1 MNAWRDANHSNW
13 RRALFLRKATVLVA
27 VGLGASG
34 LALGSV
40 DHDRI
45 VKSEAGGEWL
55 SNGRTYSEQR
65 FSPLKQINQQTV
77 SRLGLAWVAQ
87 FDSSRGQEATPLV
100 ADGVLY
106 TSTAW
111 SKVIAYDAKTGKQL
125 WKYDPKVRGAAAADS
140 CCDVVN
146 RGVALWGDKVFVG
159 TIDGRLIAIDART
172 GKEVWSTQTTDPK
185 LPYTITGAPR
195 VAKGKVLI
203 GNGGAEYGVR
213 GYLSAYDSETG
224 AMAWRF
230 YTTPNPDGK
239 PDGQPSDKPFADFGN
254 ATWFGDGWK
263 KSGGGGT
270 VWDAITYDPV
280 TDLVYIGVGNGA
292 PWNHF
297 IRSDGRGDNVFLSS
311 IVAVK
316 PDSGEYVWHY
326 QTTPGDSWDYTATQ
340 QMVTADLTIGGR
352 RRHVLMQAPKNGFFY
367 VLDARTGEL
376 LSAEA
381 FGPTVNWAYGVDI
394 RTGRPVERPGIRY
407 GGPGTASRQQGPA
420 PAGSHSWK
428 AMAFNPTRGLV
439 YIPTLDTYFN
449 YGGATNPADYRQ
461 VNGVWN
467 LGMGLQGVAPT
478 DQAAPGVID
487 QAAER
492 VRERAAAPRT
502 AAASENSGGSLL
514 AWDPVAGKPRW
525 RIQHTEADWGLGG
538 VLTTAGDLVL
548 QGVKHDLK
556 AYAAADGKELW
567 SHPLGGA
574 SAIAPPISYA
584 IDGEQYIAIVVGI
597 GGGNGMGGSNI
608 HDVPQ
613 PGRLMVFKLGASMPF
628 TPPATAQRAYIDVA
642 RAEPSAGDPNKGG
655 AYFGR
660 YCGSCHGQQ
669 AIYPDLRRSS
679 IVLSKNGFRNVV
691 HGGALQS
698 RGMASFARF
707 VSEDEVE
714 SIRAYLLRSYA
725 TVPKP

>member
-1 MNAWRDANHSNW
+1 MHTWRSPNMFQVKS
-13 RRALFLRKATVLVA
+13 RYKLIALAAVFLGT
-27 VGLGASG
+27 SS
-34 LALGSV
+34 LALSSI
-40 DHDRI
+40 DHQRI
-45 VKSEAGGEWL
+45 VRSEAGGEWL
-55 SNGRTYSEQR
+55 SHGRTYAEQR
-65 FSPLKQINQQTV
+65 FSPLKQINRQTV

-87 FDSSRGQEATPLV
+87 FDNSRGQEATPLV
-100 ADGVLY
+100 ADGILY

-111 SKVIAYDAKTGKQL
+111 SKVVAYDARTGKEL
-125 WKYDPKVRGAAAADS
+125 WKYDPKVPGAAAANA

-146 RGVALWGDKVFVG
+146 RGVALWGQKVFVG
-159 TIDGRLIAIDART
+159 TLDGRLIAIDAST
-172 GKEVWSTQTTDPK
+172 GKEIWAVQTTDPN

-224 AMAWRF
+224 TLAWRF

-239 PDGQPSDKPFADFGN
+239 ADGQPSDKPFADFAN

-270 VWDAITYDPV
+270 VWDAITYDPA

-297 IRSDGRGDNVFLSS
+297 IRSDGQGDNVFLSS

-316 PDSGEYVWHY
+316 VDSGEYVWHY

-340 QMVTADLTIGGR
+340 QMVTADLVLGGK

-367 VLDARTGEL
+367 VLDAYTGEL

-381 FGPTVNWAYGVDI
+381 FGPTVNWAYGVDL

-407 GGPGTASRQQGPA
+407 SGPGTVSRRQGPA
-420 PAGSHSWK
+420 PAGAHNWK
-428 AMAFNPTRGLV
+428 AMAFNPTRGLM
-439 YIPTLDTYFN
+439 YIPTLDTYFT

-478 DQAAPGVID
+478 GQAAPGIID
-487 QAAER
+487 QAAEG
-492 VRERAAAPRT
+492 VRRRAAAMAQTPATRPQL
-502 AAASENSGGSLL
+502 AGSLL
-514 AWDPVAGKPRW
+514 AWDPVAGKARW
-525 RIQHTEADWGLGG
+525 RIQHTEEDTGIGG
-538 VLTTAGDLVL
+538 VLATAGDLVF

-556 AYAAADGKELW
+556 AYAADDGQELW

-584 IDGEQYIAIVVGI
+584 LDGEQYIAVVVGI
-597 GGGNGMGGSNI
+597 GGGNGMGGSNL
-608 HDVPQ
+608 HDLPQ
-613 PGRLMVFKLGASMPF
+613 PGRLMVFKIGAAASF
-628 TPPATAQRAYIDVA
+628 TPPAVAQRPYVNLA
-642 RAEPSAGDPNKGG
+642 RAEQSVGDADTGG
-655 AYFGR
+655 VFYGR
-660 YCGSCHGQQ
+660 YCSSCHGQQ
-669 AIYPDLRRSS
+669 AIYPDLRRSP
-679 IVLSKNGFRNVV
+679 ILLSKNAFRNVV
-691 HGGALQS
+691 HGGTLEA
-698 RGMASFARF
+698 RGMPSAARF

-714 SIRAYLLRSYA
+714 SIRAYLLRSYS
-725 TVPKP
+725 TTPKP